1 MHTLRN
7 FGPCGDQ
14 VKGGLKMVA
23 DNNNNLI
30 WTLLLSLLALVTTFQ
45 QKNHNYQLMV
55 APNEMGGLYFRYTH

>member
-1 MHTLRN
+1 
-7 FGPCGDQ
+7 
-14 VKGGLKMVA
+14 MVA

-45 QKNHNYQLMV
+45 QKNHNYQLVV